1 MVGAFAQ
8 ASGKLAAP
16 EAVIAMFGGTS
27 VVELAREV
35 QHELRATIF
44 TIRPPVAIELAS
56 RPHRDCH
63 LIGGFEKAA
72 LETSG
77 PDAVDALR
85 AVQPDLDSA
94 RGLM

>member
-44 TIRPPVAIELAS
+44 TICPRWRSSS
-56 RPHRDCH
+56 R
-63 LIGGFEKAA
+63 A
-72 LETSG
+72 G
-77 PDAVDALR
+77 PTATVI
-85 AVQPDLDSA
+85 
-94 RGLM
+94 